1 MRPRDAAGRAAGNP
15 ALAALGAPPRVPEL
29 FRTGPGAGRCL
40 ERAPTPAGLLL
51 AGVAALALAASPAR
65 AQPDPPAPPPEAAA
79 SGQDTAGGY
88 PQTGSISGYMDF
100 HFNKPEGADGILDFH
115 RFVLLFNHAF
125 TPRIRFVAEL
135 ELEHA
140 LVEGL
145 EEAGELEL
153 EQAYVDFL
161 LRRGFN
167 VRGGMLL
174 VPVGL
179 LNERHEPPVFYG
191 VERPFVDTVIVPSTW
206 FEVGAGV
213 HGELGRGL
221 RYRAYVMAPLD
232 ASGFTAEDGLR
243 EGRQKGA
250 EANIGRPALT
260 GRVEYLAV
268 RGLALGGSL
277 WHGRSGF
284 AFRPRFDVPVTVV
297 EGDARYARDRLELRG
312 QYAHVFVEN
321 AASLNDAIQRTTG
334 VDPNVGREMRGFYLE
349 AGYRVVA
356 AARPGDVGVF
366 LRYEN
371 FDTQFRMPAG
381 YLPLVQFD
389 RSAWVAGFSYWPD
402 PDVVVKADVSIVRSR
417 STVVRP
423 PRSFNIGLGWW
434 F

>member
-29 FRTGPGAGRCL
+29 FRTGPAAGPCL
-40 ERAPTPAGLLL
+40 ERARTPARLLL
-51 AGVAALALAASPAR
+51 AGVAALALAAPPAR
-65 AQPDPPAPPPEAAA
+65 AQPDSPAPPPDAAA
-79 SGQDTAGGY
+79 SGQDTASGY

-145 EEAGELEL
+145 ERAGELEL

-179 LNERHEPPVFYG
+179 VNERHEPPVFYG

-284 AFRPRFDVPVTVV
+284 VFRPRFDVPVTVV

-423 PRSFNIGLGWW
+423 PRSFNLGLGWW